1 MSVTSNPF
9 IQESRFGRSAWL
21 EEIAGEHRQEMT
33 LPGTVIA
40 SAVLIGVCAVSAA
53 ASWGLTTQWGAPGM
67 ALLLG
72 AVLVGFI
79 SGMLVHVFPRQ
90 AGWLGWIYAASEGV
104 FLGAISQAY
113 QLRVVT
119 IAGSAIAGN
128 ALIAQAV
135 VLTFG
140 VFAAMLLA
148 YATGM
153 LRPGAIFLRIL
164 AVGTIA
170 LVLVSVASLVLWL
183 VGFPS
188 LGHALY
194 GSGPIGILFSLFCVG
209 LSSSFL
215 LMDFDVIRQGV
226 EARSPKH
233 MEWVAAVGLLATL
246 VWVYLEILRLLAKLS
261 SRRN

>member
-1 MSVTSNPF
+1 MSLTSNPF

-40 SAVLIGVCAVSAA
+40 STVLIGVCAVSAA
-53 ASWGLTTQWGAPGM
+53 ASWGLTTQWGTPGM

-72 AVLVGFI
+72 AILVGFI
-79 SGMLVHVFPRQ
+79 SGMLVHAFPRQ
-90 AGWLGWIYAASEGV
+90 ASWLGWIYAASEGV
-104 FLGAISQAY
+104 FLGAY

-135 VLTFG
+135 ILTFG

-148 YATGM
+148 YATG
-153 LRPGAIFLRIL
+153 LVRPGALFFRVLT
-164 AVGTIA
+164 VGGIA
-170 LVLVSVASLVLWL
+170 LVLVSAASLVLWL

-188 LGHALY
+188 LGHTLY

-209 LSSSFL
+209 LSSAYL
-215 LMDFDVIRQGV
+215 LRTFEIIRQGV

-261 SRRN
+261 ARRN